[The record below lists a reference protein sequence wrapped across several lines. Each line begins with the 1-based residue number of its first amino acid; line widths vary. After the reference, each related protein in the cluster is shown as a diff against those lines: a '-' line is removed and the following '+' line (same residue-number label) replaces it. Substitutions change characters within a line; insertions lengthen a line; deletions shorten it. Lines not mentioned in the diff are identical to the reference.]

1 LENPKN
7 KSHKQLHKLLKE
19 SNIRQ
24 QNEIMKKEF
33 LDKSTTIP
41 EKEKKFQ
48 RAEER
53 VFKIERKG

>member
-1 LENPKN
+1 
-7 KSHKQLHKLLKE
+7 
-19 SNIRQ
+19 
-24 QNEIMKKEF
+24 MKKEF